1 MSMKNIKT
9 IELTESVFGLPAG
22 SVLTRLDNESP
33 FEYKDENVG
42 DSFVASHHVTVGS
55 SMINNSFARAIE
67 WFEPRRKAKEV
78 ISELEGKIALLTKE
92 NEMFLADIK
101 KYNELL
107 KRIDTKR
114 SEFEVKLNE
123 LEQQLED
130 DLVAGE
136 SIEWA
141 DEAMTV
147 YYNLIDLL
155 KKLTA

>member
-1 MSMKNIKT
+1 MKNIKT
-9 IELTESVFGLPAG
+9 IELMAPAFGLPTG
-22 SVLTRLDNESP
+22 SVLTRLDSESP

-42 DSFVASHHVTVGS
+42 DSFVASHHVTVGA
-55 SMINNSFARAIE
+55 SMINNSFAKAIE
-67 WFEPRRKAKEV
+67 WFEPRRRAKEV
-78 ISELEGKIALLTKE
+78 ISTLESQVSLLMKE
-92 NEMFLADIK
+92 NEMFAADVE
-101 KYNELL
+101 KYSKLL
-107 KRIDTKR
+107 KRIEDKR
-114 SEFEVKLNE
+114 TEFETKLNE

>member
-1 MSMKNIKT
+1 MKNIKT
-9 IELTESVFGLPAG
+9 IELTKPVFGLQAG

-42 DSFVASHHVTVGS
+42 DSFVSTRHVTVGA
-55 SMINNSFARAIE
+55 SMINNSFAKAIE
-67 WFEPRRKAKEV
+67 WFEPRRRAREV
-78 ISELEGKIALLTKE
+78 IEELKEKVSLVSKE
-92 NEMFLADIK
+92 NEMLLSDVK
-101 KYNELL
+101 KYSQLL
-107 KRIDTKR
+107 NRIETKK
-114 SEFEVKLNE
+114 SEFEAKLSE

-136 SIEWA
+136 SVEWA

>member
-9 IELTESVFGLPAG
+9 IELMAPAFGLPAG
-22 SVLTRLDNESP
+22 SVLTRLDRESP

-42 DSFVASHHVTVGS
+42 DSFVASHHVTVGA
-55 SMINNSFARAIE
+55 SMINSSFARAIE
-67 WFEPRRKAKEV
+67 WFEPRRRAKEV
-78 ISELEGKIALLTKE
+78 ISTLESQVSMLMKE
-92 NEMFLADIK
+92 NEMFATDVE
-101 KYNELL
+101 KYSRLL
-107 KRIDTKR
+107 KRIEDKR
-114 SEFEVKLNE
+114 TEFETKLNE

>member
-1 MSMKNIKT
+1 MKNIKT
-9 IELTESVFGLPAG
+9 IELTEPVFGLPAG

-55 SMINNSFARAIE
+55 SMINNSFAKAIE
-67 WFEPRRKAKEV
+67 WFEPRRRAKEV
-78 ISELEGKIALLTKE
+78 IRTLESQVSLLIKE
-92 NEMFLADIK
+92 NEMFASDIER
-101 KYNELL
+101 YNELL

>member
-1 MSMKNIKT
+1 MLM
-9 IELTESVFGLPAG
+9 
-22 SVLTRLDNESP
+22 
-33 FEYKDENVG
+33 
-42 DSFVASHHVTVGS
+42 
-55 SMINNSFARAIE
+55 
-67 WFEPRRKAKEV
+67 
-78 ISELEGKIALLTKE
+78 KE
-92 NEMFLADIK
+92 NEMFAADVK
-101 KYNELL
+101 KYDELL